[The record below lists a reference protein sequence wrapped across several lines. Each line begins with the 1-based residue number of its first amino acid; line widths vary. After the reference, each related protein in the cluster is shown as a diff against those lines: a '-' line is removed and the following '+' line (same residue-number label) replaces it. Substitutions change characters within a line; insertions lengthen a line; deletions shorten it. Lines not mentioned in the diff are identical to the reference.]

1 MGVSVFGSVT
11 VREGSFETVSFSNR
25 GQHWPTTPK
34 STPVLDICQR
44 PNANKKQEHSIRPI
58 KYNSRK
64 KHFFP
69 LIQCISF
76 K

>member
-34 STPVLDICQR
+34 STPVLDIC
-44 PNANKKQEHSIRPI
+44 E
-58 KYNSRK
+58 
-64 KHFFP
+64 
-69 LIQCISF
+69 
-76 K
+76 